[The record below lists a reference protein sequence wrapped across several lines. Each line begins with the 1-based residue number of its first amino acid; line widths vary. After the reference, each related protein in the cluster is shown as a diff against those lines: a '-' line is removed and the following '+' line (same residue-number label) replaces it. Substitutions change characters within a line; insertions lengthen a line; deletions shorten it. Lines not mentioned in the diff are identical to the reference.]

1 MREVVI
7 VAGVRSA
14 VGAFGKSLRDVPAT
28 ELGRQ
33 VLEGLMEKAAFPKQ
47 EVNEV
52 IFGNGY
58 VHGGG
63 LNAARISSQ
72 LAGFPRHVYGHIIIK
87 ACGSGLKAIG
97 SGALAIMAGQEDVVV
112 AGGVESMSNVP
123 YLMKNRWGSKFG
135 NLTMEDALLS
145 DGLICSL
152 EGEHMGNTAERL
164 AQQYGISREEQDRF
178 AYDSHKKAATAIA
191 AGKFASEIV
200 PIAIHE
206 RKGVRVFDQDESVR
220 HEISLEDLAKLK
232 SVFQKDGTITA
243 GNACPMN
250 DGAAA
255 VLMMSREKAEEAG
268 LMPLVKIKAFASA
281 GVEPG
286 VMGIGPVPATQKALQ
301 KAGLTLDDIGLIE
314 LNEAFAAQ
322 TLAVMKGLELDPA
335 KVNVNGGAIAL
346 GHPVGAT
353 GAKLTVS
360 LMNEMVRSRVKY
372 GMVTLCMAGGMGLSV
387 IYENLTLSS

>member
-33 VLEGLMEKAAFPKQ
+33 VLEGLMNKVDLPK
-47 EVNEV
+47 ELVNEV

-72 LAGFPRHVYGHIIIK
+72 LAGFPRNVYGHIVIK

-97 SGALAIMAGQEDVVV
+97 NGALAIAAGQEDVVI
-112 AGGVESMSNVP
+112 AGGVESMSSVP
-123 YLMKNRWGSKFG
+123 YLVKNRWGSKFG
-135 NLTMEDALLS
+135 NLSMEDALLS

-152 EGEHMGNTAERL
+152 TGEHMGMTAERL
-164 AQQYGISREEQDRF
+164 AVQYGISREEQDRY
-178 AYDSHKKAATAIA
+178 AYESHVRAAAAIE
-191 AGKFASEIV
+191 AGTFESEIV
-200 PIAIHE
+200 PIEIKD
-206 RKGVRVFDQDESVR
+206 RKGTRLFTQDESVR
-220 HEISLEDLAKLK
+220 HDIKLEQLAKLK
-232 SVFQKDGTITA
+232 SVFQKEGTITA

-268 LMPLVKIKAFASA
+268 LTPLVKIKAFASA
-281 GVEPG
+281 GVEPD
-286 VMGIGPVPATQKALQ
+286 VMGIGPVPATQKVLE
-301 KAGLTLDDIGLIE
+301 KAGLTQGDIGLIE

-322 TLAVMKGLELDPA
+322 ALSVIKCLELDTS

-353 GAKLTVS
+353 GAKLTVT
-360 LMNEMVRSRVKY
+360 LMNEMMRRREKY
-372 GMVTLCMAGGMGLSV
+372 GMVTLCMAGGMGMSV
-387 IYENLTLSS
+387 IYENLTM

>member
-1 MREVVI
+1 MRDVVI

-33 VLEGLMEKAAFPKQ
+33 VLEGLMNKVDLPKEQ
-47 EVNEV
+47 VNEV

-72 LAGFPRHVYGHIIIK
+72 LAGFPRNVYGHIVIK

-97 SGALAIMAGQEDVVV
+97 NGALAIAAGQEDVVI
-112 AGGVESMSNVP
+112 AGGVESMSSVP
-123 YLMKNRWGSKFG
+123 YLVKNRWGSKFG
-135 NLTMEDALLS
+135 NLSMEDALLS

-152 EGEHMGNTAERL
+152 TGEHMGMTAERL
-164 AQQYGISREEQDRF
+164 AVQYGITREEQDRF
-178 AYDSHKKAATAIA
+178 AFESHVKAAAAIE
-191 AGKFASEIV
+191 AGTFANEIV
-200 PIAIHE
+200 PIEIKD
-206 RKGVRVFDQDESVR
+206 RKGTRVFAQDESVR
-220 HEISLEDLAKLK
+220 HDIKLEELAKLK
-232 SVFQKDGTITA
+232 SVFQKEGTITA

-268 LMPLVKIKAFASA
+268 LTPLVKIKAFASA
-281 GVEPG
+281 GVEPD
-286 VMGIGPVPATQKALQ
+286 VMGIGPVPATQKVLE
-301 KAGLTLDDIGLIE
+301 KAGLTQGDIGLIE

-322 TLAVMKGLELDPA
+322 ALSVIKCLELDTS

-353 GAKLTVS
+353 GAKLTVT
-360 LMNEMVRSRVKY
+360 LMNEMLRRREKY
-372 GMVTLCMAGGMGLSV
+372 GMVTLCMAGGMGMSV
-387 IYENLTLSS
+387 IYENLTM

>member
-7 VAGVRSA
+7 VSGVRSA

-33 VLEGLMEKAAFPKQ
+33 VLEGLMKKTDFPKQ

-72 LAGFPRHVYGHIIIK
+72 LAGFPRSVYGHIVIK

-97 SGALAIMAGQEDVVV
+97 SAALAITAGQEDVVI

-123 YLMKNRWGSKFG
+123 YLVKNRWGSKFG

-152 EGEHMGNTAERL
+152 EGEHMGITAERL
-164 AQQYGISREEQDRF
+164 AVQYGISREEQDRF
-178 AYDSHKKAATAIA
+178 AYESHKKAAAAIE
-191 AGKFASEIV
+191 AGKFVSEIV
-200 PIAIHE
+200 PIEIKD
-206 RKGVRVFDQDESVR
+206 RKGTRVFEQDESVR
-220 HEISLEDLAKLK
+220 LDIKLEELAKLR
-232 SVFQKDGTITA
+232 SVFQKEGTVTA

-255 VLMMSREKAEEAG
+255 VLMMSREKAAHAG
-268 LMPLVKIKAFASA
+268 LKPLVKIKAFASA

-286 VMGIGPVPATQKALQ
+286 VMGIGPVPATHKALE
-301 KAGLTLDDIGLIE
+301 KAGLTLDEIGLIE

-322 TLAVMKGLELDPA
+322 ALSVIKSLELDES

-353 GAKLTVS
+353 GAKLTVT
-360 LMNEMVRSRVKY
+360 LINEMLRRQEKY
-372 GMVTLCMAGGMGLSV
+372 GMVTLCMAGGMGMSV
-387 IYENLTLSS
+387 IYENLTI

>member
-1 MREVVI
+1 MRDVVI

-33 VLEGLMEKAAFPKQ
+33 VLEGLMNKVDLPKEQ
-47 EVNEV
+47 VNEV

-72 LAGFPRHVYGHIIIK
+72 LAGFPRNVYGHIVIK

-97 SGALAIMAGQEDVVV
+97 NGALAIAAGQEDVVI
-112 AGGVESMSNVP
+112 AGGVESMSSVP
-123 YLMKNRWGSKFG
+123 YLVKNRWGSKFG
-135 NLTMEDALLS
+135 NLSMEDALLS

-152 EGEHMGNTAERL
+152 TGEHMGMTAERL
-164 AQQYGISREEQDRF
+164 AVQYGISREEQDRY
-178 AYDSHKKAATAIA
+178 AYESHVKAAAAIE
-191 AGKFASEIV
+191 AGTFASEIV
-200 PIAIHE
+200 PIEIKD
-206 RKGVRVFDQDESVR
+206 RKGTRVFTQDESVR
-220 HEISLEDLAKLK
+220 HDIKQEELAKLK
-232 SVFQKDGTITA
+232 SVFQKEGTITA

-268 LMPLVKIKAFASA
+268 LTPLVKIKAFAST

-286 VMGIGPVPATQKALQ
+286 VMGIGPVPATQKVLE
-301 KAGLTLDDIGLIE
+301 KAGLSLDDIGLIE

-322 TLAVMKGLELDPA
+322 ALSVIKCLELDTS

-353 GAKLTVS
+353 GAKLTVT
-360 LMNEMVRSRVKY
+360 LMNEMMRRREKY
-372 GMVTLCMAGGMGLSV
+372 GMVTLCMAGGMGMSV
-387 IYENLTLSS
+387 IYENLTM